1 MQNHHHFY
9 IRVQEIV
16 KKTNVWYEIVEKN
29 SSLFL
34 TTYLFWVLSYQT
46 LVFLTILWHGVKKLM
61 RYPPCTNFSHVTN
74 LLKRPTFDMKLTK
87 KNRLYKKPR
96 QFCLKPSILIENGE
110 FCLNPSIPIMNR
122 QFWSKINILDSYTW
136 YFPNLRPKQ
145 HILKRKQT
153 HKLTNY
159 FTLMKMSLL

>member
-34 TTYLFWVLSYQT
+34 TTYFFWVLSYQT

-87 KNRLYKKPR
+87 KNRLYKKHDNFAKNHP
-96 QFCLKPSILIENGE
+96 
-110 FCLNPSIPIMNR
+110 
-122 QFWSKINILDSYTW
+122 FWSKMAYFAKNHPSRSWIDNFKKKSTILIKNQHFGQVHMRFPKFTSQTA
-136 YFPNLRPKQ
+136 YFEGK
-145 HILKRKQT
+145 
-153 HKLTNY
+153 TN
-159 FTLMKMSLL
+159 T